1 MTAIH
6 NSKDNS
12 FKIILGNHVLFVQFL
27 KDYVPLELWK
37 DLTPDDIE
45 DVSERFLPLLQ
56 NSRDSDTVKRV
67 NLKGRDP
74 FFVIALVEHQSAV
87 DFNTSFRLLRYITLV
102 LTEYE
107 REANQDRPGVSSTKN
122 FRFPP
127 VLPVVFYDGRYP
139 WTAVMNFSERTMM
152 SEVFGRY
159 IPRFEYCLVE
169 LSRYPVEHILRFRDE
184 LAVLMLID
192 KMDFKNKEG
201 FLKEFPGYIKEMA
214 LKIPENLA
222 TLMGDIITVLLNRLE
237 IPEERI
243 RETTD
248 LVNKKGVDR
257 MFDQVVESYFE
268 GKRLARDEG
277 ILIGTEKGRDE
288 ERKKAYRDK
297 LEIARKLL
305 KKCWSVEETAETTE
319 LDIETIRNLL
329 L

>member
-1 MTAIH
+1 MAIH

-37 DLTPDDIE
+37 DLTPGDIE

-67 NLKGRDP
+67 NLKGRTP

-87 DFNTSFRLLRYITLV
+87 DFNTPFRLLRYITLV

-107 REANQDRPGVSSTKN
+107 REANQDRPGFSSTKN

-127 VLPVVFYDGRYP
+127 VLPVVFYDGRSP
-139 WTAVMNFSERTMM
+139 WTAAMNFTGRTMM
-152 SEVFGRY
+152 SGAFAPYV
-159 IPRFEYCLVE
+159 PSFEYCLVE
-169 LSRYPVEHILRFRDE
+169 LNQYKIEHILRFRDE

-192 KMDFKNKEG
+192 KVDFKNKED

-237 IPEERI
+237 IPADQI

-248 LVNKKGVDR
+248 LVNKKGVNR

-277 ILIGTEKGRDE
+277 ILIGREKGREE
-288 ERKKAYRDK
+288 ERGKAYQDK

-305 KKCWSVEETAETTE
+305 KKCWSVEETAETTD